1 MQRKN
6 VNCRLHGN
14 IIWESNMWMC
24 RSFHRI
30 IYDISSVS
38 IRLSSEFEVN
48 FWNLAKR
55 FKKNRICRFSINW
68 FGVNELSYAKVSEV
82 ESTGYV
88 VQAEINGVGGGGEKR
103 RRRRQKSM
111 SEKKENK
118 EEKEEEME

>member
-1 MQRKN
+1 M
-6 VNCRLHGN
+6 
-14 IIWESNMWMC
+14 
-24 RSFHRI
+24 
-30 IYDISSVS
+30 
-38 IRLSSEFEVN
+38 
-48 FWNLAKR
+48 
-55 FKKNRICRFSINW
+55 
-68 FGVNELSYAKVSEV
+68 NELSYAKVSEV

>member
-14 IIWESNMWMC
+14 IIWEWNMWMC
-24 RSFHRI
+24 KSFHCI

-55 FKKNRICRFSINW
+55 FKKNRIWRFSINW

-88 VQAEINGVGGGGEKR
+88 VQAEINGVGGGEKR

>member
-14 IIWESNMWMC
+14 IIWEWNMWMC
-24 RSFHRI
+24 KSFHCI

-48 FWNLAKR
+48 FWNLAKT
-55 FKKNRICRFSINW
+55 FKKNWICRFSINW